1 MALSNRS
8 ALVAGNRSRRFW
20 LTIVKGVHD
29 MKIRLLPIIA
39 SCAALFSA
47 PAFSQSVPLSVVA
60 ETAAPAMWRVA
71 DADSEYILI
80 GTFHILPPALNW
92 RSEKLNEAV
101 ATADTI
107 YFEVDADA
115 PDAAAKTLNVVMT
128 QGFNP
133 PGKSLSSML
142 EPADAEKLKA
152 IVKSLRLPFAA
163 VDTMRP
169 WNAFLT
175 MSVQFI
181 INKGFDPGAGVD
193 SVLLKESKVAKK
205 DIRFFESLEEQLAFF
220 TGLSPEVEKE
230 LLIVTLRDWDNQEA
244 AFDELFSAWTQGDT
258 AFLDAQMNDMMREQA
273 REVYELLIINR
284 NKAWA
289 EELDA
294 ALSNESGK
302 GVVAVGA
309 AHLVGDEFSVPALL
323 AAKGYEVSRYDIDE
337 SKDAA
342 EIAPEVDLDA
352 DMEAGAETD
361 AAADTMEN
369 DANETGTSDVED
381 ISADDADDSTASED
395 IADDV
400 DAATESDAVANDNA
414 PAADAIDDPI
424 ADLLNQAAEE

>member
-1 MALSNRS
+1 
-8 ALVAGNRSRRFW
+8 
-20 LTIVKGVHD
+20 

-47 PAFSQSVPLSVVA
+47 SAFSQSAPLSVVA

-193 SVLLKESKVAKK
+193 SVLLKESKIAKK

-220 TGLSPEVEKE
+220 TGLAPEVEKE

-294 ALSNESGK
+294 ALSKESGK

-323 AAKGYEVSRYDIDE
+323 AAKGYQVSRYDIDE

-342 EIAPEVDLDA
+342 EIAPDVDLDA
-352 DMEAGAETD
+352 DMEADAEAD
-361 AAADTMEN
+361 SVVDTMEN

-381 ISADDADDSTASED
+381 ISADDADDSTASD
-395 IADDV
+395 DSADDV
-400 DAATESDAVANDNA
+400 DASTASDAAANDNA